1 MTATRRPWLG
11 DLLPELALAAAGF
24 AGYLLVRWATLD
36 RTPDAVANARDV
48 LALEEALGLDREHA
62 IQVATFTST
71 PWLGHAATHVYVWGY
86 LPVLVAATVWLYV
99 RHRDAYRTL
108 RTALV
113 VSGVLGLFVYAFY
126 PVAPPWISDDR
137 FTDTVSEASLE
148 AFARPAGIMN
158 ELGAI
163 PSFHCGWL
171 TVAAVVVWSA
181 TRSSF
186 VRVLCV
192 VYPALMFVAVVVTGN
207 HWIIDVPAG
216 VALAAAGVVVAT
228 RLATRP
234 GAAARHPDGVSAPG

>member
-1 MTATRRPWLG
+1 MTGTGRPWLR
-11 DLLPELALAAAGF
+11 DLLPELGFVAGGF
-24 AGYLLVRWATLD
+24 LGYLLVRRLTLD
-36 RTPDAVANARDV
+36 RTEDAVANARDV
-48 LALEEALGLDREHA
+48 HALEGVLGLDQEYA
-62 IQVATFTST
+62 IQDATFESA

-86 LPVLVAATVWLYV
+86 LPVLVAATVWLYL

-113 VSGVLGLFVYAFY
+113 VSGCLGLLVYALY

-148 AFARPAGIMN
+148 GFARPAGIMN

-171 TVAAVVVWSA
+171 TIAAVVVFGA
-181 TRSSF
+181 TRSRL

-192 VYPALMFVAVVVTGN
+192 LYPALMFVAVVVTGN

-216 VALAAAGVVVAT
+216 VALAALGVLVAS
-228 RLATRP
+228 RHE
-234 GAAARHPDGVSAPG
+234 AAARHPDTAAAPG